1 MNNPSTMSSSQLQ
14 EYWKSSQTTEPVQSF
29 STRDR
34 VQLRQLQHELL
45 EKSFQSGALTREEVI
60 KALEEFDSES

>member
-14 EYWKSSQTTEPVQSF
+14 EYWKSSQTTEPAQSF

-34 VQLRQLQHELL
+34 VHLRQLQHELL
-45 EKSFQSGALTREEVI
+45 EKSFQSGAMTREEVI
-60 KALEEFDSES
+60 KALEEFNSES